1 MIMLFSRKQ
10 NSIETIDDKNETIK
24 LHTVNGVV
32 NAKKILSVNGKHVVF
47 VDQYGNVKEALLK

>member
-1 MIMLFSRKQ
+1 MFGLGKKEQPIDI
-10 NSIETIDDKNETIK
+10 IENDENTVK
-24 LHTVNGVV
+24 LQTVNGTV